1 MRKRSEN
8 PNSVICVI
16 AVLLVG
22 VLCQSSGAENPAL
35 QYMADEF
42 NGLPFSTIALVTT
55 LPSLMMIPAALGFSA
70 LRRRFGFRF
79 LFVIGSALLVV
90 GGVAPYWSTTFA
102 NVLVWR
108 AVFGLGVGVMW
119 PLAQSL
125 IVELYDGD
133 KQNTLLGWNS
143 VVTALGG
150 IVWSN
155 VGGILALQG
164 WRTAFLTYL
173 IPLVVLVF
181 SGVFMPDSGP
191 VVRTKETASAGAAP
205 KAGRDLVIL
214 TVVILAGYFFYNFC
228 NMTYFTNISAKVVGE
243 GIGDSA
249 AAGLAASFYTVG
261 SLVIGV
267 VFGRVMRNK
276 WFSRYSVAVGW
287 IASALGML
295 LTGVAPSFGLVV
307 VGSMIQG
314 FGTGTFM
321 PSMVG
326 IIGNVAGK
334 QNASLILGISM
345 CLVGASQFFGP
356 TIFNMI
362 AEAASL
368 PAGGPCIAISAL
380 AQLCFAVMGT
390 CVLVRLRKKQI

>member
-1 MRKRSEN
+1 M
-8 PNSVICVI
+8 CVL

-42 NGLPFSTIALVTT
+42 SDLPFSTIALVTT
-55 LPSLMMIPAALGFSA
+55 LPSLMMLPAALGFSA
-70 LRRRFGFRF
+70 LRRKFNFHA
-79 LFVIGSALLVV
+79 LFIAGSVLLIA
-90 GGVAPYWSTTFA
+90 GGVAPYWASSFA
-102 NVLVWR
+102 DVLVWR

-119 PLAQSL
+119 PLAQAM

-133 KQNTLLGWNS
+133 RQNTLLGWNS

-150 IVWSN
+150 IVWAS
-155 VGGILALQG
+155 VGGVLALQG

-173 IPLVVLVF
+173 IPVAVLVF
-181 SGVFMPDSGP
+181 CGVFMPHSKP
-191 VVRTKETASAGAAP
+191 VAREKRKETGDGRVAAD
-205 KAGRDLVIL
+205 KNLVVLTSVIL
-214 TVVILAGYFFYNFC
+214 LGYFLYNFC

-243 GIGDSA
+243 GLGDSA
-249 AAGLAASFYTVG
+249 SAGMASSFYTVG
-261 SLVIGV
+261 SLLIGV
-267 VFGRVMRNK
+267 VFGRAMRNA
-276 WFSRYSVAVGW
+276 WFSKYSVAVGW
-287 IASALGML
+287 IASALGMM
-295 LTGVAPSFGLVV
+295 LTGLAPSFELVI
-307 VGSMIQG
+307 VGSVVQG

-334 QNASLILGISM
+334 QNASLVLGISM

-362 AEAASL
+362 AESL
-368 PAGGPCIAISAL
+368 SLAAGGACITMSAGV
-380 AQLCFAVMGT
+380 QLFFA
-390 CVLVRLRKKQI
+390 LVATVFLVVVRSCDGRQEKNS

>member
-1 MRKRSEN
+1 
-8 PNSVICVI
+8 
-16 AVLLVG
+16 
-22 VLCQSSGAENPAL
+22 
-35 QYMADEF
+35 
-42 NGLPFSTIALVTT
+42 
-55 LPSLMMIPAALGFSA
+55 
-70 LRRRFGFRF
+70 
-79 LFVIGSALLVV
+79 
-90 GGVAPYWSTTFA
+90 
-102 NVLVWR
+102 
-108 AVFGLGVGVMW
+108 MW

-164 WRTAFLTYL
+164 WRTAFITYL

-356 TIFNMI
+356 TIINMI